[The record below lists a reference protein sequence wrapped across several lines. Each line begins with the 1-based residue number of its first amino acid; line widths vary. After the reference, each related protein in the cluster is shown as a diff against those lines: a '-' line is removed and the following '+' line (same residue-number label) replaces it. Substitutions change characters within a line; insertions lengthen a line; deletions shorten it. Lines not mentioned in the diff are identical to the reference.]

1 MARKHS
7 NKYGWLI
14 VIGGFISIWLL
25 FVSVSLAVLLV
36 FVIGLFITLDR
47 SWSKTKGI
55 FQKSALII
63 GIMVPVAGIVS
74 IVIAVSYFTNLHKK
88 EAISEVKPEEKKP
101 VRIVLDT
108 TDQWIPGRDTAAL
121 EEKWIIHDHEWK
133 DLSNHAYKAALKV
146 RDVDFKSTAALREN
160 SYIDYTGDDVAY
172 WESVYTMLYHLDKDK
187 LNEVY
192 AMFQRLSK
200 KYELNRIETAELV
213 VSCIQHIP
221 YHLVLTDECEADLYK
236 GQYAE
241 TALNNGVP
249 CVPNVKY
256 GVHSPV
262 EFVATMKGDCDTRT
276 MLLYTILSKLKYDV
290 VILGSTLY
298 AHSILGVNLPVS
310 GKFKKHKGIKYFV
323 WETTATDYK
332 PGMLPPLI
340 ADMDNWDVDLSTV
353 INK

>member
-1 MARKHS
+1 MAKQPR
-7 NKYGWLI
+7 NYTWLML
-14 VIGGFISIWLL
+14 VGGLISFWLV
-25 FVSVSLAVLLV
+25 FVSVTVAVLLAMS
-36 FVIGLFITLDR
+36 IGLFIVLDMG
-47 SWSKTKGI
+47 WNQTKGI
-55 FQKSALII
+55 FQRLALII
-63 GIMVPVAGIVS
+63 GIFVPASGFVATW
-74 IVIAVSYFTNLHKK
+74 IAISYFTGLH
-88 EAISEVKPEEKKP
+88 EEEQIVEIKPEEKKP
-101 VRIVLDT
+101 VRVVLDT
-108 TDQWIPGRDTAAL
+108 ADQWIPAMDTLAPK
-121 EEKWIIHDHEWK
+121 EQWITHEHEWK
-133 DLSNHAYKAALKV
+133 DLSDNPYKAVLKV
-146 RDVDFKSTAALREN
+146 RDADFKNATTWREN
-160 SYIDYTGDDVAY
+160 SYIAYTGDDVAY
-172 WESVYTMLYHLDKDK
+172 WENVYTLLYNLDKHK
-187 LNEVY
+187 LTRVY
-192 AMFQRLSK
+192 EMFQRLSE

-298 AHSILGVNLPVS
+298 AHSILGINLPVS
-310 GKFKKHKGIKYFV
+310 GKFKKHNGIKYFV

-332 PGMLPPLI
+332 PGMLPPMI
-340 ADMDNWDVDLSTV
+340 ADMDNWDIDLTTTT
-353 INK
+353 KH